1 MTGFRI
7 PSLCV
12 AGQNGANGNHFPL
25 RVKTMNAHT
34 SLPANR
40 HPPYLPVPLALIIAA
55 LLSGSALAADYSM
68 PQRFDTS
75 NTAVTGLD
83 QKQVDVTS
91 ASPAITLQGVDFSLQ
106 DVSLHNASGP
116 GLDVGASAHLT
127 AENLQAITLGSDA
140 PALHVYDQ
148 GRAELTGASSL
159 QTQGARSPAAA
170 VENGE
175 LYISDASLKT
185 LDVLSPGIQVGSN
198 AALQVERSQI
208 ETIEMTSAGIRES
221 DNALPGVVRDS
232 QIHTH
237 KAESAGVQLS
247 ASSGLSL
254 ENTQVLTDA
263 SSSPGVFALSGS
275 QVALSRGSNVHT
287 RGYVAPALHAMAA
300 SNIEMTDGQL
310 FTEGR
315 RAAAAR
321 AGGSSHI
328 NLLRTHALAAG
339 PEAAALHIQGDS
351 RISASDSQIGNVDG
365 STVLFSAEQSTAG
378 PGQLDL
384 TGSTLSGPSA
394 LIEAQAGSQGVVN
407 GADSQLLAPSGN
419 AFLVAPGSTLTA
431 DLTASRVES
440 AELANVNGDG
450 HFSLTASDSNLSGD
464 THLQAPG
471 SGQLDLDLRNTN
483 WLLHGDST
491 LSNLALDR
499 ATVFFGGNG
508 YQTLTIH
515 GDLTGNGRFQMKT
528 DLAST
533 QGDLLQVQGQVSGQ
547 HELVVA
553 DSGHDAQGAPLKVV
567 GSGGGAGQFTLYG
580 GHVDAGAFRY
590 ALQQQGND
598 WYLAEAG
605 QLAPMQQLTPALQ
618 PQKVPTPNGSSIPM
632 TALNPSL
639 PPQKVPT
646 PNGSSIPMTAL
657 NPSLPPQK
665 VPTPNGSSIPMTALN
680 PSIQPQ
686 AQPTRMAVMPSQ
698 SQRLSKGANAALGM
712 QTAAANLWQSELGTL
727 TRRMGEL
734 RLGHDQGGLWS
745 RAVAGTLDV
754 DSGYSR
760 SFEQDTSGAEVGA
773 DRALEQRD
781 ATLYVGGMLGAGQSD
796 QDFGEHSS
804 GDIDSRT
811 MGLYATYMRDDGWYL
826 DTVLKYDH
834 LKGDVKVASNVGERV
849 RGHYDADA
857 YGASAELGRQIALG
871 NGWFVEPQLQLSAA
885 HLQGP
890 QYTST
895 DGLEVD
901 ADATDSVQ
909 ARVGGRVG
917 RALALDS
924 GAQVEG
930 YLSASLIDELAGE
943 STVTV
948 DGHELDNQLPGSRA
962 DLGAGAALQVSQR
975 QKLMIEAHYADG
987 HEIQQPLAL
996 TLGYRFL
1003 W

>member
-1 MTGFRI
+1 
-7 PSLCV
+7 
-12 AGQNGANGNHFPL
+12 
-25 RVKTMNAHT
+25 MNAHT
-34 SLPANR
+34 SSPANR

-55 LLSGSALAADYSM
+55 LLSGSALAADYST
-68 PQRFDTS
+68 PLRFDAS

-83 QKQVDVTS
+83 QKQIDVTS
-91 ASPAITLQGVDFSLQ
+91 AGPAITLQGMDFSLR
-106 DVSLHNASGP
+106 DVWLHNASGP
-116 GLDVGASAHLT
+116 GVDLSASAHLS
-127 AENLQAITLGSDA
+127 AQKLQAITHGSSA
-140 PALHVYDQ
+140 PALRVSDHGQ
-148 GRAELTGASSL
+148 AELSGASLL
-159 QTQGARSPAAA
+159 QTQGMGSPAAS

-175 LYISDASLKT
+175 LHISDTSLKT
-185 LDVLSPGIQVGSN
+185 LDVSSPAVQVGSN
-198 AALQVERSQI
+198 AALLVEHSQI

-232 QIHTH
+232 QIHTQQ
-237 KAESAGVQLS
+237 AESAGVELN

-263 SSSPGVFALSGS
+263 SSSAGVFAVSGS
-275 QVALSRGSNVHT
+275 QVALSRGSSVHT
-287 RGYVAPALHAMAA
+287 RGNVASALHAMTV
-300 SNIEMTDGQL
+300 SNIEMADGQL

-315 RAAAAR
+315 RAPAAQAS
-321 AGGSSHI
+321 GGSHI
-328 NLLRTHALAAG
+328 SLLRAQALAAG

-351 RISASDSQIGNVDG
+351 RISAIDSQLSNIDG
-365 STVLFSAEQSTAG
+365 STVLFSAEQSAAG

-384 TGSTLSGPSA
+384 TGSTLSGPNA
-394 LIEAQAGSQGVVN
+394 LIEAQSGSQGVVN
-407 GADSQLLAPSGN
+407 VAGSQLLAPSAN
-419 AFLVAPGSTLTA
+419 AFLVAPGSTLAA
-431 DLTASRVES
+431 DLAASRVEA
-440 AELANVNGDG
+440 AELASVNGDG
-450 HFSLTASDSNLSGD
+450 HFSLIASDSNLSGD

-471 SGQLDLDLRNTN
+471 SGQLDLDLRNSS
-483 WLLHGDST
+483 WLLRGDSA

-499 ATVFFGGNG
+499 STVFFGGNG
-508 YQTLTIH
+508 YQTLTIN

-533 QGDLLQVQGQVSGQ
+533 QGDLLQVQGHVSGQ

-553 DSGHDAQGAPLKVV
+553 DSGHDAQGVPLKVV
-567 GSGGGAGQFTLYG
+567 GSGGGSGQFTLYG

-590 ALQQQGND
+590 ALQQQGTD
-598 WYLAEAG
+598 WYLAKAG
-605 QLAPMQQLTPALQ
+605 QLAPMQQLTPAMR
-618 PQKVPTPNGSSIPM
+618 PQLVPTPNGSSIPM

-639 PPQKVPT
+639 PQQKVPT

-686 AQPTRMAVMPSQ
+686 ALPSTMTATPSQ
-698 SQRLSKGANAALGM
+698 QQRLSKGANAALGM
-712 QTAAANLWQSELGTL
+712 QTAAANLWQNELGTL
-727 TRRMGEL
+727 TRRLGEL
-734 RLGHDQGGLWS
+734 RLGKDQGGLWT
-745 RAVAGTLDV
+745 RAMGSKLDV
-754 DSGYSR
+754 NSGYSR
-760 SFEQDTSGAEVGA
+760 TFEQNTSGAEIGV

-781 ATLYVGGMLGAGQSD
+781 ATLYLGGMLGAGQSD
-796 QDFGEHSS
+796 QDFGERAS

-811 MGLYATYMRDDGWYL
+811 IGLYATYIRDDGWYL

-890 QYTST
+890 QYAST

-917 RALALDS
+917 RALALAS

-930 YLSASLIDELAGE
+930 YLSASWIDELAGD